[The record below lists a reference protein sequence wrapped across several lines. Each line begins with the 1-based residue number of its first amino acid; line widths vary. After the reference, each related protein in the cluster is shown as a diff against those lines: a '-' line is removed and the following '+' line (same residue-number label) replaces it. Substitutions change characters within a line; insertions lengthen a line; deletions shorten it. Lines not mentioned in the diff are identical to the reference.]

1 MISPMNPTPLTGV
14 YNQNSTSLN
23 LSANLTSTQSVLSSL
38 LGGTNNNLLQNLIA
52 SLFQSLGNNN
62 GSNDG
67 SSTPPNGS
75 GQPNPNPNPNPSP
88 KPDPAPNPNP
98 QPAPD
103 PINASIRGSSVINEG
118 GWNSQASAFGTGSL
132 WGGSQ
137 GGTITPNASAGQ
149 DKYSI
154 QLDKPVEEDTVFTV
168 KVSDGTANNARGI
181 PTTDDLSYQSS
192 ESMRWGFL
200 GGDLQ
205 VGPESLNSDFT
216 VFDSQ
221 GQAVNGDTVQVMV
234 RAGETQSESF
244 SVQAWEELERY
255 ASAFGS
261 AREVNENFSMA
272 IVDSSSDA
280 VKTGNGLGVDIQDKQ
295 VSTITPVAVDLNGDG
310 EIATTGNSTAQYRA
324 DNHIGDTVDFDM
336 DANGQQESI
345 EWLQGGQD
353 GLLVDTREI
362 GADQSIDG
370 RALFGDMGGQFS
382 NGFEKMAI
390 LDSNGDQ
397 QLTGEELEGLAVWAD
412 NGDARLQAGEL
423 QALDEL
429 GITQLSTQY
438 NDVQNERGEDLM
450 RSSANNGQIVTED
463 VWFAQ
468 QR

>member
-1 MISPMNPTPLTGV
+1 MFSGN
-14 YNQNSTSLN
+14 TS
-23 LSANLTSTQSVLSSL
+23 
-38 LGGTNNNLLQNLIA
+38 NLLQNLIA
-52 SLFQSLGNNN
+52 ALFQSSSNQN
-62 GSNDG
+62 GSNGG
-67 SSTPPNGS
+67 STTQPNGN
-75 GQPNPNPNPNPSP
+75 GQPNPNPSPNPNPNPNPSP
-88 KPDPAPNPNP
+88 NPNPNP
-98 QPAPD
+98 QPTPD

-137 GGTITPNASAGQ
+137 GGTITPNAAAGQ

-181 PTTDDLSYQSS
+181 PTADDLSYQSPQN
-192 ESMRWGFL
+192 MRWGFL
-200 GGDLQ
+200 GQDLQ

-221 GQAVNGDTVQVMV
+221 GKAVNGDTVQVMV

-255 ASAFGS
+255 ASAFGAAS
-261 AREVNENFSMA
+261 EGTENFSMA

-280 VKTGNGLGVDIQDKQ
+280 VNTGNGLGVNIQDKQ
-295 VSTITPVAVDLNGDG
+295 VSTITPVAVDLDGDG
-310 EIATTGNSTAQYRA
+310 EIATTGNSTAQHRM

-336 DANGQQESI
+336 DADGQQESI

-362 GADQSIDG
+362 GADQAIDG

-390 LDSNGDQ
+390 LDSNSDQ
-397 QLTGEELEGLAVWAD
+397 QLTGAELDGLAVWAD